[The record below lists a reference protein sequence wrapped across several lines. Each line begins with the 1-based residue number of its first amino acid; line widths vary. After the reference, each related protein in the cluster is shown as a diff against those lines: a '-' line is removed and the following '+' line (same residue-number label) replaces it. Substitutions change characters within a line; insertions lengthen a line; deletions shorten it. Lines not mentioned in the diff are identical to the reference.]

1 MKIGLFVNTNRDKD
15 YECASRAVDAILKCG
30 AVPVLRPHD
39 EAVYPHKT
47 DGLLFDRF
55 DKAGLDVVISI
66 GGDGTFL
73 AMVSE
78 LRDIDA
84 DFIGINKGSI
94 GFLAQVNAD
103 DIEDSIRS
111 IASHDYN
118 TIARSRLFV
127 RVYNRNGELKGEDV
141 CLNDCA
147 ISRGAKLHV
156 TKLLL
161 KINGQNVE
169 RFFGDGLVIATATG
183 STAYSLSAG
192 GPLVMPDMPDIII
205 TSVCSNTFQDISY
218 VVGPDSTIE
227 VEVEAFETAPIIC
240 PDGRDFVAIE
250 PEDRIV
256 ITRHNKTVNT
266 IMIGGD
272 SFFNDVRRKLVRRGS
287 FYENS

>member
-15 YECASRAVDAILKCG
+15 YECASRAIGAILSCG
-30 AVPVLRPHD
+30 AMPVLRPHD
-39 EAVYPHKT
+39 AVKFPRKVE
-47 DGLLFDRF
+47 GLLFDNF
-55 DKAGLDVVISI
+55 DKADLDVVISI

-78 LRDIDA
+78 LRDINA

-103 DIEDSIRS
+103 DIDDSIKA
-111 IASHDYN
+111 IASRDYK
-118 TIARSRLFV
+118 TIARSRLLV
-127 RVYNRNGELKGEDV
+127 QVYNKNGKLKGEDI

-161 KINGQNVE
+161 RINGQNVE

-240 PDGRDFVAIE
+240 PDGRDFVTIE

-256 ITRHNKTVNT
+256 ITRYDKTLNT
-266 IMIGGD
+266 ILLGGD